1 MKKTTILRGTWSAK
15 GNFTGKNLAGE
26 QIHIP
31 KALMSDLGYKVGDD
45 AKGFSVAYKT
55 DLIGQLDENNKP
67 LLDPE
72 TNQPI
77 RVERVTA
84 TAAFAT
90 ADEMH
95 QAFADDANHDILI
108 KAKVQASAK
117 SVGLTESAINSL
129 LSVAI

>member
-1 MKKTTILRGTWSAK
+1 MKKTTILRGTWSK
-15 GNFTGKNLAGE
+15 KCNFTGKNLAVE

-31 KALMSDLGYKVGDD
+31 IALMTDLGYKPGDD

-55 DLIGQLDENNKP
+55 ELIGQLDANSNP
-67 LLDPE
+67 VIDPE
-72 TNQPI
+72 TNQPL

-117 SVGLTESAINSL
+117 SVGLTDSAINSL